1 MKLKCKKGRTIK
13 IVSAMYGRRKKGVC
27 KGPND
32 QNTNCKGSGKTLKK
46 VRKRCNGK
54 RNCKIPAKNSE
65 FGDPCGG
72 TYKYLEVKFTCRKG
86 TFVADFRVQ
95 TCPMEHIKV
104 EKIKVI
110 LIEFNQN
117 P

>member
-72 TYKYLEVKFTCRKG
+72 TYKYLEVKFACRKG
-86 TFVADFRVQ
+86 TFLDEFSSASLSKY
-95 TCPMEHIKV
+95 MGYIKV
-104 EKIKVI
+104 KKY
-110 LIEFNQN
+110 FCYNTS
-117 P
+117 